1 MSSDSDKSFLDL
13 KELQDS
19 LFSMLVRF
27 DAFCREHGL
36 SYSIWAGTLLGAV
49 RHQGFIPW
57 DDDVD
62 VGMARPELER
72 FLAMRD
78 EFYAETGL
86 RAIGH
91 PEVPCSI
98 APLIKIVDEHIKVFP
113 EKGLKES
120 YLWIDLNP
128 VDALP
133 ESDEELT
140 RLCLRERRLRL
151 ALGVVTTTA
160 SSGRTLKRRLVKALC
175 IPLRYSRLFKRIVS
189 WRLSNNAKKLPFG
202 STPYVGAVS
211 WGIAEKRERVHL
223 DTFVEQVE
231 MEFCGHK
238 VLAMGCWKEY
248 LNGIYGPTYMQ
259 LPPPE
264 ARTVHLMKAWHV

>member
-1 MSSDSDKSFLDL
+1 MSKDIDMHLLSLE
-13 KELQDS
+13 ELQDT
-19 LFSMLVRF
+19 LLSMLVRF
-27 DAFCREHGL
+27 DAFCRKHDL
-36 SYSIWAGTLLGAV
+36 IYSIWAGTLLGAV

-86 RAIGH
+86 RVIGH
-91 PEVPCSI
+91 PEVPCAI
-98 APLIKIVDEHIKVFP
+98 APLIKIIDERTKVFP
-113 EKGLKES
+113 ENGLKEAH
-120 YLWIDLNP
+120 LWIDLNP
-128 VDALP
+128 VDAMP
-133 ESDEELT
+133 ESEEELT
-140 RLCLRERRLRL
+140 RLCRTERRLRL

-160 SSGRTLKRRLVKALC
+160 LSGRTPRRRFIKALC
-175 IPLRYSRLFKRIVS
+175 IPLRYSKLFKRIVS
-189 WRLSNNAKKLPFG
+189 WRLSSNAKKLPFG
-202 STPYVGAVS
+202 STPFVGAVS

-223 DTFVEQVE
+223 NTFLEQVE

-238 VLAMGCWKEY
+238 VLAMGCWEEY

-259 LPPPE
+259 LPSPE